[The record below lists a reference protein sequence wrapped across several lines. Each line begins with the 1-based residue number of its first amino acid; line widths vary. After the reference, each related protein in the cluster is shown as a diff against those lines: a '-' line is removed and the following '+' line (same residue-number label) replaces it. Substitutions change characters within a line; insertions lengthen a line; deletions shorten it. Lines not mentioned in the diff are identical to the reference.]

1 MLPPSIQRL
10 IDQLDKLPGIGPK
23 TAERLA
29 FWLLKKPQADLE
41 KFALSLINSK
51 ADLII
56 CSTCQNISQK
66 NPCLICS
73 DKNRD
78 QKTICVVAETHD
90 LQTIERLHEYNG
102 LYHVLGGTINHLEG
116 LGPET
121 LNIETLLNKVKANG
135 ISEIILALN
144 PDMQGE
150 STSLYLQKL
159 LQPFNIK
166 VTKLAKGLPS
176 GADIEYADDV
186 TLASALK
193 NRREL

>member
-1 MLPPSIQRL
+1 MLPPSIQKL
-10 IDQLDKLPGIGPK
+10 IDQLDKLPSIGPK

-29 FWLLKKPQADLE
+29 FWLLKKPQANLE
-41 KFALSLINSK
+41 EFALSLINAK